1 MQNDCWN
8 VYKIGLISLGKSTN
22 VVDLIAWIAKQI
34 YFNESNDENACMMLK
49 IIKLYFSLLIDN
61 TDST

>member
-1 MQNDCWN
+1 LQNDCWN
-8 VYKIGLISLGKSTN
+8 VYKIGLFSLGKSTN